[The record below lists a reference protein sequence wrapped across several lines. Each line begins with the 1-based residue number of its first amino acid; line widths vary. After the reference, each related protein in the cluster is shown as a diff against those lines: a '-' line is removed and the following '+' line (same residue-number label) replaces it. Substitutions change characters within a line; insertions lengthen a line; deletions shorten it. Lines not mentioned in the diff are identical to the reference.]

1 MNVNLKILFISYCTV
16 ILSVDCHMHTL
27 GEAINLDTKIK
38 SFSETFKLLISNN
51 QKEICYSRC
60 THYNIS
66 FNKTA
71 NIGYK
76 SYVVSNIIE
85 VNKINDKVGN
95 IDSGRYLI
103 KPHNIASFIK
113 STHVINVFEQNIND
127 NVI

>member
-27 GEAINLDTKIK
+27 SVAINLDTKIK
-38 SFSETFKLLISNN
+38 SFSETFRLLSNN

-71 NIGYK
+71 YIGCK

-85 VNKINDKVGN
+85 VNKINDKIGN

-103 KPHNIASFIK
+103 KTHNIASFIK